1 MLEQF
6 IKMANVLFSK
16 MNRFILKSNFFSF
29 RMTVKVETAKVSVMV
44 VMGALSISFLA
55 IDVIWR
61 FFLTKEISEKAI
73 FP

>member
-1 MLEQF
+1 
-6 IKMANVLFSK
+6 
-16 MNRFILKSNFFSF
+16 
-29 RMTVKVETAKVSVMV
+29 MTVKVETAKVSVMV

-73 FP
+73 FPQPLQRKRCF